1 MGMSASQARFL
12 SLTARKTNTEYE
24 GQQINQQRTALS
36 NESAN
41 YYSQLASMTVP
52 VPPSSSD
59 YSKITYSFEDGTE
72 SNTITSLIAQP
83 NGIYLLNYVQETV
96 GATINTNG
104 SVIVDQLVAPTRD
117 ANGRVITSGTYQI
130 GATQLYGLGTGG
142 NITGYKWTD
151 DEGTE
156 HTNDTPPTDYQYTTV
171 YDTNRKENDPYLKTL
186 SDKDYQDLIHLETQY
201 LEMLHNKYGAET
213 KWLVRYEKSGD
224 TYQPI
229 FYNQSELDEANY
241 TENKHS
247 TSGIKS
253 YVYGQGTLTKDVR
266 NKYARVEQDTSGRYT
281 TIIIYNNEEDCKTN
295 TNGVTYKLTAK
306 TSADDDAFND
316 AMNKFNF
323 DKAQYDKKIQ
333 EVNSK
338 IEIIQVQDKNL
349 ELKLKQLDTE
359 ENALNTEM
367 EAVKKVIQ
375 KNVES
380 SFKTFN
386 A

>member
-24 GQQINQQRTALS
+24 GQQINQQRTTLS

-41 YYSQLASMTVP
+41 YYSQLTSMTVP
-52 VPPSSSD
+52 TPPSSSD

-72 SNTITSLIAQP
+72 NNTITALVAQP
-83 NGIYLLNYVQETV
+83 NGIYLLNYIQETV
-96 GATINTNG
+96 GETINPNG
-104 SVIVDQLVAPTRD
+104 NVIVTR
-117 ANGRVITSGTYQI
+117 NGIEPDYTYAI
-130 GATQLYGLGTGG
+130 GATTLYNLSD
-142 NITGYKWTD
+142 NSVD
-151 DEGTE
+151 
-156 HTNDTPPTDYQYTTV
+156 
-171 YDTNRKENDPYLKTL
+171 RLENDPYLKTL
-186 SDKDYQDLIHLETQY
+186 SEEDQEDALALEQQY
-201 LEMLHNKYGAET
+201 LQMLQNKYGT
-213 KWLVRYEKSGD
+213 DTNWFVRYQKDGNGS
-224 TYQPI
+224 YYPV
-229 FYNQSELDEANY
+229 FYNQKEIEESNY
-241 TENKHS
+241 TDNNMS

-253 YVYGQGTLTKDVR
+253 YIYGQGTVTKDIR

-281 TIIIYNNEEDCKTN
+281 TIIIYNSQEDCENNKD
-295 TNGVTYKLTAK
+295 GITYKLTAK
-306 TSADDDAFND
+306 TSADDAAYND
-316 AMNKFNF
+316 AMNKYYF

-333 EVNSK
+333 EVNAK

>member
-24 GQQINQQRTALS
+24 GQQINQQRTTLS

-52 VPPSSSD
+52 TPPSSSD

-72 SNTITSLIAQP
+72 NNTITSLIAQP
-83 NGIYLLNYVQETV
+83 NGVYLLNYLQETV
-96 GATINTNG
+96 GETIN
-104 SVIVDQLVAPTRD
+104 
-117 ANGRVITSGTYQI
+117 ANGNVIITRKDDGTYAI
-130 GATQLYGLGTGG
+130 GATTLYNVGSGTTYYTW
-142 NITGYKWTD
+142 IDATTGETRRESSLPDPEPAEYSTEVTP
-151 DEGTE
+151 EGE
-156 HTNDTPPTDYQYTTV
+156 RWD
-171 YDTNRKENDPYLKTL
+171 NDPYLKTL
-186 SDKDYQDLIHLETQY
+186 SNEDKADALALEQQY
-201 LEMLHNKYGAET
+201 LRLLRNKYGEET
-213 KWLVRYEKSGD
+213 NWFVRYQKDGNGS
-224 TYQPI
+224 YYPV
-229 FYNQSELDEANY
+229 FYNQKEVEESNY
-241 TENKHS
+241 TDNNMS

-253 YVYGQGTLTKDVR
+253 YVYGQGTVTKDIR

-281 TIIIYNNEEDCKTN
+281 TIIIYNSQDDCEN
-295 TNGVTYKLTAK
+295 NIDGITYKLTAK
-306 TSADDDAFND
+306 TSADDAAYND
-316 AMNKFNF
+316 AMNKYFF

-333 EVNSK
+333 EVNAK

-375 KNVES
+375 KNVDS

>member
-24 GQQINQQRTALS
+24 GQQINQQRTTLS

-52 VPPSSSD
+52 TPPSSSD
-59 YSKITYSFEDGTE
+59 YCKITYSFEDGTE
-72 SNTITSLIAQP
+72 NNTITSLIAQP
-83 NGIYLLNYVQETV
+83 GGIYLMNYLQETV
-96 GATINTNG
+96 GETINANG
-104 SVIVDQLVAPTRD
+104 NVIVTRNGDAP
-117 ANGRVITSGTYQI
+117 NYTYAI
-130 GATQLYGLGTGG
+130 GATTLYNLTS
-142 NITGYKWTD
+142 NTSDRREK
-151 DEGTE
+151 
-156 HTNDTPPTDYQYTTV
+156 
-171 YDTNRKENDPYLKTL
+171 DPYLSTL
-186 SDKDYQDLIHLETQY
+186 NEGDYEDAIALESKY
-201 LEMLHNKYGAET
+201 LEILHNKYGNT
-213 KWLVRYEKSGD
+213 TNWLVRYQKDGNGS
-224 TYQPI
+224 YYPV
-229 FYNQSELDEANY
+229 FYNQKEIEEANY
-241 TENKHS
+241 TDNNMS

-253 YVYGQGTLTKDVR
+253 YVYGQGTVTKDIR

-281 TIIIYNNEEDCKTN
+281 TIIIYNSKDDCKDN
-295 TNGVTYKLTAK
+295 KDGITYKLTAK
-306 TSADDDAFND
+306 TTADDAAYND
-316 AMNKFNF
+316 AMNKYYF

-333 EVNSK
+333 EVNAK

-359 ENALNTEM
+359 ENAINTEM